1 MYAIALK
8 QKQYPTY
15 ILSDADADARL
26 EVVPE
31 RGGIITQWH
40 IQDTQILYFDA
51 ERFSDPSQSVR
62 GGIPILFPI
71 CGNLPDNTYLVENQ
85 PYSLKQHG
93 FARDLPWTVSDRG
106 VKDGPEGG
114 AVLQLTLSSSEAT
127 RQVYPFDFELTF
139 TYRLMGNR
147 LFIEQRFYNS
157 GDRPMPFCSGL
168 HPYFQLNATPTAKSQ
183 LQLNI
188 PAAQYTDQIS
198 QRDHAYNGSLD
209 WSSPELD
216 LAFRPISAPS
226 ASVRDLER
234 QVEIALSYDSPYS
247 TLVFWAVAE
256 KNYYCLEPWSA
267 PRNALNTGIDLLTLA
282 PGETQVLNVTLSATR
297 LTNQN

>member
-15 ILSDADADARL
+15 LLSDSDAGARL

-31 RGGIITQWH
+31 RGGIVTQWH
-40 IQDTQILYFDA
+40 IQDIPILYFDA
-51 ERFSDPSQSVR
+51 ERFSDPSQSIR

-71 CGNLPDNTYLVENQ
+71 CGNLPDNTYRIAEQ

-114 AVLQLTLSSSEAT
+114 AMLQLTLSSSEAT
-127 RQVYPFDFELTF
+127 RQAYPFDFELTF

-147 LFIEQRFYNS
+147 LFIEQRFHNK
-157 GDRPMPFCSGL
+157 GDRPMPFSTGL

-188 PAAQYTDQIS
+188 PATQYTDQIS
-198 QRDHAYNGSLD
+198 QRDHAYSGSLD

-216 LAFRPISAPS
+216 LAFRPISAQS

-234 QVEIALSYDSPYS
+234 QVQLSLSYDPLYS

-267 PRNALNTGIDLLTLA
+267 PRNALNAGTDLLTLA
-282 PGETQVLNVTLSATR
+282 PGETQVLNVTFSATQ
-297 LTNQN
+297 LTS